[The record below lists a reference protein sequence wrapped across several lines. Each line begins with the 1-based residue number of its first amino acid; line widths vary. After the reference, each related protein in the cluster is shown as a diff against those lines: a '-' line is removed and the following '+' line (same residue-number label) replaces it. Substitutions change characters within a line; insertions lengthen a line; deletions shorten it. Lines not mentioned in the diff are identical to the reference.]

1 MMGEPSPTCLSVS
14 VVRDMEVE
22 TVLAVTAAAAPVAA
36 PEEVGMDPVGGSHRI
51 STIRGSRPSAAAIP
65 TAAIWG

>member
-1 MMGEPSPTCLSVS
+1 MTTSGYSLSTMGEPSVA
-14 VVRDMEVE
+14 VAIKVE
-22 TVLAVTAAAAPVAA
+22 TLLAVAA
-36 PEEVGMDPVGGSHRI
+36 EEEEGGLDPVGGSHRN